1 MLNEDLSAGNQFTWS
16 GLDDGMY
23 VLTETKTPNDYK
35 GIDPI
40 PFEVKASHMVVIEN
54 LSPDAAV
61 RKQVLDSLTGQT
73 TGSLDLQA
81 DADLTGLFANVKN
94 EPALLRLKGRSR

>member
-40 PFEVKASHMVVIEN
+40 TFEVKASHMVVIEN